1 MRNSKH
7 SDIAAKENEIV
18 ASIQTDV
25 GCVRSSNQDCGR
37 FIRPTDAAQRERKGV
52 LAVVADG
59 MGGHSGGEVA
69 SSLATEV
76 IGRAYYSS
84 NSTPVE
90 ALTESFNEAN
100 RQIYE
105 ASNRDES
112 LKGMGTTCT
121 ALAIYGNQ
129 AVVAHVGD
137 SRLYLL
143 REGEIYLMTED
154 HSAVMEMV
162 KQGLLSLEAAR
173 HHEDKNVILRALG
186 TAPSVDVSTWK
197 APLTTHIGDQFILC
211 SDGLY
216 DLVADSE
223 IKEIVSA
230 TPDIHSSCEQLIDLA
245 KRRGGHD
252 NITVGILKAELAGT
266 TQRAVRETRE
276 FEVVT

>member
-1 MRNSKH
+1 MINSKPP
-7 SDIAAKENEIV
+7 DNAAPGNAIV

-25 GCVRSSNQDCGR
+25 GCVRTSNQDCGR
-37 FIRPTDAAQRERKGV
+37 FLRPTDTEQRERKGV

-69 SSLATEV
+69 SSLAVEV
-76 IGRAYYSS
+76 ICRAYYAS
-84 NSTPVE
+84 NSSPVE
-90 ALTESFNEAN
+90 ALTESLNQAN
-100 RQIYE
+100 REIHE
-105 ASNRDES
+105 ASSRDEK

-162 KQGLLSLEAAR
+162 KQGLLSLEDAR

-186 TAPSVDVSTWK
+186 TAPNVDVSTWK
-197 APLTTHIGDQFILC
+197 APLTIHIGDQFILC

-223 IKEIVSA
+223 IKDIVSA
-230 TPDIHSSCEQLIDLA
+230 TADIHSSCEQLINLA
-245 KRRGGHD
+245 KKRGGYD
-252 NITVGILKAELAGT
+252 NITVGILTAEVANT
-266 TQRAVRETRE
+266 TGRAVRETRE